1 MLAQLNALVDHP
13 TVGDIRGLGL
23 MCAVELVSDKET
35 KEPLSDNSKAI
46 KLLNQKMT
54 EGGLYT
60 RANRQVFFAPPL
72 SVTESDITQMVQIF
86 AESLSATEHSL
97 GLG

>member
-1 MLAQLNALVDHP
+1 
-13 TVGDIRGLGL
+13 
-23 MCAVELVSDKET
+23 
-35 KEPLSDNSKAI
+35 
-46 KLLNQKMT
+46 MT